1 MTAAK
6 PLGRG
11 QELAPGYLVIE
22 HIRRGESYDTYDAWS
37 VQRYSRCFVKVVRP
51 DFADDREIVESLA
64 FEGKLLLACTH
75 PYIVRAYEIVAAAD
89 GSPVLIMETLGG
101 ATLDSLLDDGKRK
114 LTVHELGH
122 LGQQLC
128 SAIRYLHDRGY
139 LHLDLKPGNIIAEFG
154 RARVLDLGLARPPGP
169 RRGGAGTPRCMAP
182 EQARGGLVGPP
193 ADAWGI
199 GLVLYESA
207 TGIQPFDVP
216 EPDEYPQLTTT
227 APPVRSARRLPKPLA
242 DSIDGCLHPQPD
254 QRPTLQRLHELL
266 TEATGDESP

>member
-1 MTAAK
+1 MTEAE
-6 PLGRG
+6 PLRRG
-11 QELAPGYLVIE
+11 QELAPGYAVIE
-22 HIRRGESYDTYDAWS
+22 HIRRGEWYDTYDAWS
-37 VQRYSRCFVKVVRP
+37 AQRYSRCFVKAVRP
-51 DFADDREIVESLA
+51 DLVDDREISESLA
-64 FEGKLLLACTH
+64 FEGKLLLSCTH
-75 PYIVRAYEIVAAAD
+75 PYIVRAYEIAEASD
-89 GSPVLIMETLGG
+89 GTPVLIMETLGG

-114 LTVHELGH
+114 LTVQELGH
-122 LGQQLC
+122 LGLQLC

-154 RARVLDLGLARPPGP
+154 RARVLDLGLARPPGQH
-169 RRGGAGTPRCMAP
+169 RGGAGTPRCMAP

-216 EPDEYPQLTTT
+216 GTDEFSQLTTT

-242 DSIDGCLHPQPD
+242 AGIDGCLRPRPE

-266 TEATGDESP
+266 VEATGDENP